1 MKATADYVRQ
11 QCSSYFIF
19 FYIVFLQAAFL
30 ALWIV
35 IMLYLFS
42 SGEVTQLDSTTPF
55 AWV

>member
-19 FYIVFLQAAFL
+19 FYIVFLQAGFL

-42 SGEVTQLDSTTPF
+42 SGKVKQFDNLTPF